1 MLFRTRSMKK
11 LMLVWACAALLLTGC
26 GLKGPL
32 TMPKEEKKPVDA
44 ATQQPA
50 PTATQPAKEQPVD
63 AQP

>member
-1 MLFRTRSMKK
+1 
-11 LMLVWACAALLLTGC
+11 MLVWACAALLLTGC

>member
-1 MLFRTRSMKK
+1 MKK
-11 LMLVWACAALLLTGC
+11 LMLVWACAALLWRGG

-32 TMPKEEKKPVDA
+32 TMPKEEKKPIDA